1 MSGTQDE
8 RASDAESELFRRLFG
23 PQLLPS
29 KGLAD
34 LPLTIKDADMAIRYL
49 QSSVSSDRSLSA
61 ASRDKG
67 FLARAKTRLTAPAPS
82 PGNGN
87 QAPQAA
93 APLPVPVAAPKPSP
107 APIPGNGKAEP
118 HTAAPTATTA
128 SPKLGLTS
136 GEQKEMVAQ
145 LELRMRKHNTSLEA
159 AGREALTSIFG
170 EIRAEHPHLKAAC
183 DFLEP

>member
-67 FLARAKTRLTAPAPS
+67 FLARAKTRLTTPAPS

-87 QAPQAA
+87 QAPQAT
-93 APLPVPVAAPKPSP
+93 APLPLPVAAPTP
-107 APIPGNGKAEP
+107 AAPASGNGKAEP
-118 HTAAPTATTA
+118 QTAAPIATTP
-128 SPKLGLTS
+128 SPKLGLTP

-145 LELRMRKHNTSLEA
+145 LE
-159 AGREALTSIFG
+159 
-170 EIRAEHPHLKAAC
+170 
-183 DFLEP
+183 

>member
-34 LPLTIKDADMAIRYL
+34 LPLTLKDADMAIRYL

-67 FLARAKTRLTAPAPS
+67 FLARAKTRLTAPAAPAPT

-93 APLPVPVAAPKPSP
+93 ATSPVPVAAPKPAAP
-107 APIPGNGKAEP
+107 APGNGKAEP
-118 HTAAPTATTA
+118 QTAAPIATTP
-128 SPKLGLTS
+128 SSKLRLTS
-136 GEQKEMVAQ
+136 GEQKEMVSQ
-145 LELRMRKHNTSLEA
+145 LELRMRKHNTSREA
-159 AGREALTSIFG
+159 AGRA
-170 EIRAEHPHLKAAC
+170 
-183 DFLEP
+183 